1 MRLNKKINIEYF
13 ELKISFLNKIFT
25 NIVDHAWHQSLHAIG
40 QTDHQSVNGS
50 QAYYKRE
57 NFIHFL
63 KEMASGMSNTPTT
76 TDEDDL
82 AHVEDIEQI
91 CSRISK
97 YEPCFRTSLI
107 QYHLKRLGIS
117 CNDERLVK
125 LLSLSFETM
134 VNKLF

>member
-1 MRLNKKINIEYF
+1 
-13 ELKISFLNKIFT
+13 
-25 NIVDHAWHQSLHAIG
+25 
-40 QTDHQSVNGS
+40 
-50 QAYYKRE
+50 
-57 NFIHFL
+57 
-63 KEMASGMSNTPTT
+63 MASGMSNIPTTT